1 MRAATFTQT
10 GRARDVLH
18 VGEVPTPE
26 PGPGEVRV
34 RIAASGVNP
43 SDVKRRNLAPAGSAP
58 EYPVVIP
65 HSDGAG
71 VIDAVG
77 GGVDAARIGQRVWTY
92 NAQFERAFGT
102 AAEYVALPAEYA
114 VPLPDGVDFAAGAC
128 LGVPAL
134 TAYQA
139 IAIDGSHRGQTL
151 LVQGGAGAVGFYAV
165 QFAKADGATVIA
177 TVGSEEKAA
186 LAKRAG
192 ADYTINYKTEDVAER
207 IRAYNRGNR
216 VDRII
221 EVDLLANA
229 MAYPTLLKERGKA
242 VVYGSG
248 GPTSTIPSVFIRQA
262 TTLQFFI
269 VYMLNEL
276 ERSRALR
283 GIDAMLRA
291 GTLQHHIGPKFSL
304 DQIVDAHEAVEAGA
318 NGNVIV
324 EIA

>member
-10 GRARDVLH
+10 GPARDVLH

-26 PGPGEVRV
+26 PGPGEVRI

-43 SDVKRRNLAPAGSAP
+43 SDVKRRNAAPFGSAP
-58 EYPVVIP
+58 EFPVVIP

-71 VIDAVG
+71 TIDAVG
-77 GGVDAARIGQRVWTY
+77 AGIDPARIGQRVWTY

-114 VPLPDGVDFAAGAC
+114 VPLPDGVEFAAGAC

-165 QFAKADGATVIA
+165 QFAKADGARVIA
-177 TVGSEEKAA
+177 TVGSQEKAA
-186 LAKRAG
+186 IAKRAG
-192 ADYTINYKTEDVAER
+192 ADVVINYKTEDVAAR
-207 IRAYNRGNR
+207 IREVNDGNR
-216 VDRII
+216 VDRVI

-229 MAYPTLLKERGKA
+229 MKYPTLLKERGKA

-276 ERSRALR
+276 ERARALR

-291 GTLQHHIGPKFSL
+291 GTLQHHIGPRFSL
-304 DQIVDAHEAVEAGA
+304 DRIVAAHEAVEAGS

-324 EIA
+324 EP